1 MSVRALTL
9 DFGVNLAGFT
19 SDMDRAARI
28 AKQRSEKIKRQIEG
42 ALKVVASGAVAAGAG
57 LGALTKQYANTA
69 DSIQKMSQ
77 RLGIS
82 TEFLS
87 QMRLGLGLTDNT
99 LDGFSTSVSKMSKT
113 INDGVNG
120 LSTATRAFDA
130 LGITLDQLKSLDTE
144 QQFLLIADRLS
155 KVEDQSVKTGAAM
168 DIFGR
173 SGTKLIT
180 LFDEGAEGIKEF
192 NKQADDMNLTISQGS
207 ADAAAN
213 FNDQLFELGQ
223 RVNGLKES
231 IGKQLVP
238 VFSQMI
244 TNFNYRGLFTAAST
258 FDTINTAVVGVYTGV
273 MYLDATFA
281 AVGKTVGV
289 LTAQVVQAFSIMG
302 KYVDAFI
309 DRVKL
314 GALTI
319 AELFTKDIKQ
329 KAEKIGAS
337 FMLPDFIAN
346 STVTESAD
354 ELRESID
361 ATEKEA
367 LQLREIFM
375 QGIAEDDTVEDI
387 VQKFVDARDKIEKV
401 VEATKKHKKAIEDG
415 VTKPAKDGAT
425 AMAGLGKSAEETE
438 KAMQKL
444 VDDAFKEANELLND
458 FTGIV
463 QSLETPMETLNR
475 TTDEQVQII
484 GRYILANQGNE
495 KAINDAMEALKRLD
509 AQYKDSEAEIKAAAD
524 ATDEFRVAL
533 EQLGVPSHVLQQ
545 LQQVAALMGSISGS
559 GGFSGI
565 FTGDFASSLTG
576 IFDQLPKVLQQAIE
590 KADIEVS
597 PSSDFTRM
605 FEGLFSG
612 GQESFR
618 SAADMANLAAFAFDA
633 WNRTAGQDDAGRVAS
648 TAADLAA
655 TGAFGPIAQAIGQI
669 AQSLNAITGGRLF
682 GTSYELTG
690 SGFSGGVGSGGVSGS
705 QYTESQ
711 RERSFFRGTQTRI
724 DTSEL
729 DSQIREVLQKI
740 QDAAVEIAEASA
752 QALGVDVP
760 NLVSGT
766 IEQEFDADG
775 NLVSSISTVLGR
787 TFNEGI
793 EEFGMRI
800 SAENIIASL
809 NQAFDPIIV
818 QYDQVVQLFDDY
830 GRVIGS
836 FTQTANMLVHEADFI
851 ANRWR
856 MDAELFLDGA
866 QMLLAA
872 GTDIVNGVGLF
883 DTLTEVADTIEAMQK
898 PNESLLEA
906 YGRISE
912 ATSQLTDA
920 LGVMGLSLDT
930 SRQEFVQFAA
940 DISDAAGGVERS
952 QALWQAYFNT
962 FYSAEEL
969 AQNALDNAMLN
980 RDSELAD
987 IGLDSSVTNEEF
999 RRLFEDVLPTLSA
1012 DMVVEWLEAAEAI
1025 GVVIDA
1031 EAQLAQIRGQNAD
1044 DLADLMAE
1052 ITSDL
1057 EDMNLSPFA
1066 KRLKDIKDAFNEQIA
1081 TAKELGASE
1090 RELAMIQ
1097 TYASRQIQQA
1107 IQMLESDIRG
1117 ALTDLYG
1124 TELDQINE
1132 QIALLEQEGSMIQ
1145 DIGQANQN
1153 RYADELRAIQNIQG
1167 YLDSLLLDETL
1178 STLNPMEQLQEAQ
1191 AQFDEMLAL
1200 AQMGDIDALNALPG
1214 LANTLLG
1221 FGRDVWASGDQYTDL
1236 FDMVTGAL
1244 SGLGVTSSPG
1254 GDNTGSV
1261 MIGQNSQ
1268 LIELQQRANELI
1280 EQQTANQNFD
1290 AAWAIAE
1297 QIGQLSSVT
1306 NYSFEQLA
1314 ERVGLELGAPLEMFL
1329 TDLGAD
1335 LENVTVETTGA
1346 LAEIAATMGVEIT
1359 ELAESVGI
1367 SLGDLADDQSL
1378 LNDAL
1383 EATIMG
1389 LPQGIAQD
1397 LDAMLTAIEKSTDPE
1412 AREAMLMAMEEY
1424 ISTLPADQANQ
1435 LAPFF
1440 ENIDPTTNASQQLS
1454 QMTQLNDTNQSI
1466 DAEIKSM
1473 RQEANDHEQDA
1484 NQDRG
1489 VIKNELGELNN
1500 KMQQF
1505 LDTVNVS

>member
-1 MSVRALTL
+1 MAQSLADIAIKLSADMV
-9 DFGVNLAGFT
+9 DFEN
-19 SDMDRAARI
+19 DMGRAARLAKKRGNQMKRDLKI
-28 AKQRSEKIKRQIEG
+28 AMTAITT
-42 ALKVVASGAVAAGAG
+42 ASIAAGGAIAG
-57 LGALTKQYANTA
+57 LVKVTANTA
-69 DSIQKMSQ
+69 DAIQKMSD
-77 RLGIS
+77 RLAVS

-87 QMRLGLGLTDNT
+87 QYRHVAELSGTSLERVG
-99 LDGFSTSVSKMSKT
+99 DGIRKMSKSV
-113 INDGVNG
+113 NDANNG
-120 LSTATRAFDA
+120 LSTATRAFES
-130 LGITLDQLKSLDTE
+130 LGISLDTLNSLNPE
-144 QQFLLIADRLS
+144 QQFELIADKIS
-155 KVEDQSVKTGAAM
+155 QVESQSVKAGAAM

-173 SGTKLIT
+173 AGVDLLTVLNQGS
-180 LFDEGAEGIKEF
+180 DGIAKMRQE
-192 NKQADDMNLTISQGS
+192 ADSFGLTISQNA
-207 ADAAAN
+207 ADAAAA
-213 FNDQLFELGQ
+213 FNDELTRLENRLTGMGQ
-223 RVNGLKES
+223 AMALDVIPVLTEMMKQMNSPQISDSVDKISNLNSVLIRMYGGVLLVRDSFKLLGES
-231 IGKQLVP
+231 IGQAAGFARLGFKSILAGLDVVRKRVVQGVAE
-238 VFSQMI
+238 I
-244 TNFNYRGLFTAAST
+244 GGLFSDDLRGFADYVREDAEAS
-258 FDTINTAVVGVYTGV
+258 
-273 MYLDATFA
+273 
-281 AVGKTVGV
+281 
-289 LTAQVVQAFSIMG
+289 
-302 KYVDAFI
+302 
-309 DRVKL
+309 DRYF
-314 GALTI
+314 
-319 AELFTKDIKQ
+319 AELLVNLK
-329 KAEKIGAS
+329 
-337 FMLPDFIAN
+337 N
-346 STVTESAD
+346 
-354 ELRESID
+354 
-361 ATEKEA
+361 
-367 LQLREIFM
+367 
-375 QGIAEDDTVEDI
+375 
-387 VQKFVDARDKIEKV
+387 
-401 VEATKKHKKAIEDG
+401 
-415 VTKPAKDGAT
+415 AKDGSYDAEGGLSAFSETLAKMDKLWEAANKTGEKSNKVVGKDAPKSYDSAT
-425 AMAGLGKSAEETE
+425 KSAEKFAEQQKEIE
-438 KAMQKL
+438 KTMQKL

-475 TTDEQVQII
+475 TTNEQVQII

-495 KAINDAMEALKRLD
+495 KAINDAMEALRRLD
-509 AQYKDSEAEIKAAAD
+509 EQYKDSEAEIKAAAD

-533 EQLGVPSHVLQQ
+533 EQLGVPSHLLQQ
-545 LQQVAALMGSISGS
+545 LQQVAALMGSISNS
-559 GGFSGI
+559 GGFGGI
-565 FTGDFASSLTG
+565 FTGNFASSLTG

-590 KADIEVS
+590 KADMEVS

-605 FEGLFSG
+605 FEGLFAG

-648 TAADLAA
+648 TASDLAA

-760 NLVSGT
+760 NLVSGS

-793 EEFGMRI
+793 EEFGMRV

-809 NQAFDPIIV
+809 NQAFDPIV
-818 QYDQVVQLFDDY
+818 VEYDQVVQLFDDY

-836 FTQTANMLVHEADFI
+836 FTQTANALVNEADFI

-856 MDAELFLDGA
+856 MDAETLLDGA

-898 PNESLLEA
+898 PNESLLDA
-906 YGRISE
+906 YSRISE

-920 LGVMGLSLDT
+920 LGVMGLSLDN

-940 DISDAAGGVERS
+940 DISEAAGGVERS
-952 QALWQAYFNT
+952 QALWQAYFDT

-969 AQNALDNAMLN
+969 AQNALDNAITS

-987 IGLDSSVTNEEF
+987 IGLDSSVTQEQF
-999 RRLFEDVLPTLSA
+999 RQLFENILPTLSA

-1044 DLADLMAE
+1044 DLAEMMAE
-1052 ITSDL
+1052 IGSEL
-1057 EDMNLSPFA
+1057 EDMDLSPFA
-1066 KRLKDIKDAFNEQIA
+1066 KRLKDIKNAFNEQIA
-1081 TAKELGASE
+1081 TAKELGATE

-1097 TYASRQIQQA
+1097 TYATRQIQQA
-1107 IQMLESDIRG
+1107 IQMLENDIRG

-1132 QIALLEQEGSMIQ
+1132 QIALLEQQGSMIQ
-1145 DIGQANQN
+1145 TIGQANQN

-1167 YLDSLLLDETL
+1167 YLDSLLLDENL

-1191 AQFDEMLAL
+1191 AQFEEMLAL
-1200 AQMGDIDALNALPG
+1200 ARMGDIDALNALPG

-1221 FGRDVWASGDQYTDL
+1221 FGRDVWASGEQYTDL
-1236 FDMVTGAL
+1236 FNMVTGAL

-1254 GDNTGSV
+1254 DDTGTV
-1261 MIGQNSQ
+1261 IIGQNSQ
-1268 LIELQQRANELI
+1268 LIELQQRANELM
-1280 EQQTANQNFD
+1280 EQQAASQKFD

-1306 NYSFEQLA
+1306 HDSFADMA
-1314 ERVGLELGAPLEMFL
+1314 ERLGLPVEQFLE
-1329 TDLGAD
+1329 DLGVN
-1335 LENVTVETTGA
+1335 LEDVTVETSSA

-1367 SLGDLADDQSL
+1367 SLGNLADDQSL

-1383 EATIMG
+1383 ESTILK
-1389 LPQGIAQD
+1389 LPQGIAND
-1397 LDAMLTAIEKSTDPE
+1397 LDALLTAIEKSTDPE
-1412 AREAMLMAMEEY
+1412 VREALLADMEEY
-1424 ISTLPADQANQ
+1424 ISTLPADQANL

-1454 QMTQLNDTNQSI
+1454 QMTQLNQTNQSM
-1466 DAEIKSM
+1466 DAELKAM
-1473 RQEANDHEQDA
+1473 RTESQQANQEADNDRNKIIQWLQS
-1484 NQDRG
+1484 N
-1489 VIKNELGELNN
+1489 NELL
-1500 KMQQF
+1500 QQF
-1505 LDTVNVS
+1505 LDTVNVA

>member
-180 LFDEGAEGIKEF
+180 LFDEGAEGIKAY
-192 NKQADDMNLTISQGS
+192 NKQADSFGKTISQDS
-207 ADAAAN
+207 ADAAAK
-213 FNDQLFELGQ
+213 FNDQLTVLNA
-223 RVNGLKES
+223 RVTGLKES
-231 IGKQLVP
+231 IGRDLLP

-244 TNFNYRGLFTAAST
+244 TNFNDGGISNAAGK
-258 FDTINTAVVGVYTGV
+258 FETINTTVIGVYKSAL
-273 MYLDATFA
+273 YLNGAFA
-281 AVGKTVGV
+281 AVGKTVGT
-289 LTAQVVQAFSIMG
+289 LTGMVVESFKIMAG
-302 KYVDAFI
+302 YVDVFV
-309 DRVKL
+309 DRLKL
-314 GALTI
+314 GAVTI
-319 AELFTKDIKQ
+319 GEIFTKDIQ
-329 KAEKIGAS
+329 EKANKIGAGWMVPES
-337 FMLPDFIAN
+337 FKEL
-346 STVTESAD
+346 TESAE
-354 ELRESID
+354 ELSQKITENEEKLLRSRENLANNIASDKTFSEID
-361 ATEKEA
+361 GIYKNIESNIQKVEKA
-367 LQLREIFM
+367 
-375 QGIAEDDTVEDI
+375 A
-387 VQKFVDARDKIEKV
+387 KDA
-401 VEATKKHKKAIEDG
+401 KKPIEDG
-415 VTKPAKDGAT
+415 ITKPSEKAAT

-444 VDDAFKEANELLND
+444 VDDAFNEANELLND

-495 KAINDAMEALKRLD
+495 KAINDALEALKRLD

-545 LQQVAALMGSISGS
+545 LQQVAALMGSITGS

-576 IFDQLPKVLQQAIE
+576 IFDELPKILQQAIE

-605 FEGLFSG
+605 FEGLFAG

-618 SAADMANLAAFAFDA
+618 SAADMASLAQFAFDA
-633 WNRTAGQDDAGRVAS
+633 WNRTEGQDDAGRVAS

-682 GTSYELTG
+682 GTAYELTG
-690 SGFSGGVGSGGVSGS
+690 SGFSGGVGLGGVSGS

-729 DSQIREVLQKI
+729 DAQIREVLQKI
-740 QDAAVEIAEASA
+740 QDAAEQIAEASA

-760 NLVSGT
+760 NLVSGS

-793 EEFGMRI
+793 EEFGMRV

-830 GRVIGS
+830 GRAIGS
-836 FTQTANMLVHEADFI
+836 FTQTANALVNEADYI

-883 DTLTEVADTIEAMQK
+883 DTLTEVADSIESMKK
-898 PNESLLEA
+898 PSETLLDA
-906 YGRISE
+906 YSRISE

-920 LGVMGLSLDT
+920 LDIMDISLDT
-930 SRQEFVQFAA
+930 SRMAFVQFAA
-940 DISDAAGGVERS
+940 DISEAAGGVERS
-952 QALWQAYFNT
+952 QALWQAYFDT

-969 AQNALDNAMLN
+969 AQNALDNAVTN

-987 IGLDSSVTNEEF
+987 IGLDSGISNEAF
-999 RRLFEDVLPTLSA
+999 RELFESILPTLSA
-1012 DMVVEWLEAAEAI
+1012 EMVVEWLEAAEAI

-1044 DLADLMAE
+1044 ELAEMMAE
-1052 ITSDL
+1052 IGSDL
-1057 EDMNLSPFA
+1057 EDMDLSPFA
-1066 KRLKDIKDAFNEQIA
+1066 KRLKDIKNAFNEQIA
-1081 TAKELGASE
+1081 TAKELGATE

-1107 IQMLESDIRG
+1107 IAMLENDIRG

-1132 QIALLEQEGSMIQ
+1132 QIALLEQQGSMIQ
-1145 DIGQANQN
+1145 QVGQANQN
-1153 RYADELRAIQNIQG
+1153 RYQDELRAIQNIQG
-1167 YLDSLLLDETL
+1167 YLDSLLLNDTL

-1200 AQMGDIDALNALPG
+1200 AQMGDIHALNALPG
-1214 LANTLLG
+1214 LANVLLG
-1221 FGRDVWASGDQYTDL
+1221 LGRDVWASGEQYTDL

-1244 SGLGVTSSPG
+1244 AGLGVTSSPG
-1254 GDNTGSV
+1254 GDNTGTV
-1261 MIGQNSQ
+1261 MIGQNAE
-1268 LIELQQRANELI
+1268 LIALQQRANELM
-1280 EQQTANQNFD
+1280 EQQAASQNFD

-1306 NYSFEQLA
+1306 NDSFAELA
-1314 ERVGLELGAPLEMFL
+1314 ERLGLPVEQFL
-1329 TDLGAD
+1329 TDLGVD
-1335 LENVTVETTGA
+1335 LENITVETSTA
-1346 LAEIAATMGVEIT
+1346 LANVAATMGVEIT
-1359 ELAESVGI
+1359 ELADAVGI
-1367 SLGDLADDQSL
+1367 SLGNLADDQSL

-1389 LPQGIAQD
+1389 LPQGIAED
-1397 LDAMLTAIEKSTDPE
+1397 LDAMLTAIEKSTNPE
-1412 AREAMLMAMEEY
+1412 AREAMLAAMEEY

-1466 DAEIKSM
+1466 DAEIKAM
-1473 RQEANDHEQDA
+1473 RTESQQANQEADS
-1484 NQDRG
+1484 DRNKQIQWLQS
-1489 VIKNELGELNN
+1489 VDDKLGR
-1500 KMQQF
+1500 F
-1505 LDTVNVS
+1505 LDSQGVA